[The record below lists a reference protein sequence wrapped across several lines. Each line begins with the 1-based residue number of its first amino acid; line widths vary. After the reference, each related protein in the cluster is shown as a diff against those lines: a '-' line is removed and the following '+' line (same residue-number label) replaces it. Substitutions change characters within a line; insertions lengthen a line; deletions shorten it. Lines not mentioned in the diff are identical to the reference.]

1 MTNDGTHGE
10 AAPLRLPW
18 RWLLP
23 SAIVS
28 AATLIVGIVLYGWMP
43 GRLPTRFGPGG
54 WPEAWSDK
62 SVGSVFG
69 TVVIQVLVLVVIVL
83 AGAANLRP
91 RSGHTPRLSLVQALF
106 VLAAGVQLTLFLAS
120 LAVWTVLPPGGY
132 LFPLVLLPTAA
143 GLVVQLVEGVH
154 ASRKARSTKRR
165 AAQKGMVGRAA
176 DHLSANEPASAD
188 ESSATDERSS
198 ANKPSTAGEVDGR
211 A

>member
-1 MTNDGTHGE
+1 MHLPQVERGGSAQGTVRGRLPGNSVESTEPPGGDARRVDRTRARGILVSMTNDGTHGE

-23 SAIVS
+23 SAILS

-91 RSGHTPRLSLVQALF
+91 RSGHTPRLALVQALF
-106 VLAAGVQLTLFLAS
+106 VLVAGVQLTPFLAT
-120 LAVWTVLPPGGY
+120 LAVWT
-132 LFPLVLLPTAA
+132 
-143 GLVVQLVEGVH
+143 
-154 ASRKARSTKRR
+154 
-165 AAQKGMVGRAA
+165 
-176 DHLSANEPASAD
+176 
-188 ESSATDERSS
+188 
-198 ANKPSTAGEVDGR
+198 
-211 A
+211 